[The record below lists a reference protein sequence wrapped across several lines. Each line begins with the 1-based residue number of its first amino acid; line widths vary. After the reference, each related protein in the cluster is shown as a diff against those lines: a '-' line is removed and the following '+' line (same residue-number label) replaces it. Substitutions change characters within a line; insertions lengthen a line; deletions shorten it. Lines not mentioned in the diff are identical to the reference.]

1 MSDEGETKKRTR
13 DSEGEDNDKSDSDGG
28 FVGPAVPEAIKAKK
42 RKVLAHEK
50 LYLENLPCAE
60 SYERSYMHRDVILH
74 CLVTATDFVVTASA
88 DGHIKFWKKSDKG
101 VEFVKHF
108 RSHLGTNYLPVYNR
122 TFFKPNECHMVTHFY
137 CKF

>member
-1 MSDEGETKKRTR
+1 MSDEEETKKRTR
-13 DSEGEDNDKSDSDGG
+13 DSEGENNDKSDSDGG
-28 FVGPAVPEAIKAKK
+28 FVGPAVPDAIKAKK

-50 LYLENLPCAE
+50 LYLENLPCGE
-60 SYERSYMHRDVILH
+60 SYERSYMHRDVISH

-108 RSHLGTNYLPVYNR
+108 RSHLGKKYFIMSFDAKR
-122 TFFKPNECHMVTHFY
+122 F
-137 CKF
+137 